1 MTVVLQVDG
10 LAAGYGRV
18 PVLRDVSLKVHQG
31 EFVALLGANGAG
43 KTTLLRAVVGLVR
56 VDAGVVTLNG
66 DDVTHARTEALA
78 RRGVG
83 LVPEGRQLFGSMNVI
98 DHLLLGAHAIRRR
111 RSEVAERVDRML
123 TLFPHL
129 ADRRR
134 QRADSMSGGEQQM
147 LALARCLMADPQIV
161 LLDEPSLGL
170 APKVVESVFDAIEAL
185 RADGATFA
193 VVEQNALMTLQRADR
208 AYVFEHGRMVLTGTA
223 AEIAASP
230 TIREAYLGAPRAAI
244 PTSEEEHHD
253 PVH

>member
-1 MTVVLQVDG
+1 MSVVLQVDG

-56 VDAGVVTLNG
+56 VDAGAVTLNG
-66 DDVTHARTEALA
+66 EDVTHARTEALA

-111 RSEVAERVDRML
+111 RGEVAERVDRML

-129 ADRRR
+129 AARRR

-147 LALARCLMADPQIV
+147 LALARCLMAEPQIV

-185 RADGATFA
+185 RADGTTFT

-230 TIREAYLGAPRAAI
+230 LIREAYLGAPRAVLTL
-244 PTSEEEHHD
+244 PEEEEHD
-253 PVH
+253 PIH

>member
-1 MTVVLQVDG
+1 MSVVLQVDG

-56 VDAGVVTLNG
+56 VDAGAVTLNG
-66 DDVTHARTEALA
+66 EDVTHARIEAVV

-83 LVPEGRQLFGSMNVI
+83 LVPEGRQLFGAMNVTE
-98 DHLLLGAHAIRRR
+98 HLLLGAHAIRRR
-111 RSEVAERVDRML
+111 RGEVAERVDRML
-123 TLFPHL
+123 TVFPHL
-129 ADRRR
+129 AARRR

-185 RADGATFA
+185 RTDGTTFT

-223 AEIAASP
+223 TEIAASP
-230 TIREAYLGAPRAAI
+230 LIREAYLGTPK
-244 PTSEEEHHD
+244 EEHHD
-253 PVH
+253 PIH